1 MTTSPATR
9 FGAVVFDFFGVLT
22 FNMVEVI
29 QAFED
34 REKIVRGTFLRG
46 WASPEG
52 QELFRRLEL
61 GQITQEEWNSRFGG
75 LIGVEPAGL
84 MARYLHDAFPAYPV
98 LRVAR
103 QARAAG
109 IRTAVLSNS
118 LGRQPFDPYSG
129 FDLAGTFDAVVLSA
143 DVGVRKPDPAIF
155 RIVLDRLGVGADE
168 CLFVDDSESNLEA
181 AAGLGFTPL
190 LGLDE
195 DVVARRLR
203 ELLHLPGSGL

>member
-1 MTTSPATR
+1 MTTSPTAGFR
-9 FGAVVFDFFGVLT
+9 AVVFDFFGVLT

-46 WASPEG
+46 WASSEG
-52 QELFRRLEL
+52 QDLFRRLEL
-61 GQITQEEWNSRFGG
+61 GQITQEEWNSSFGC

-98 LRVAR
+98 IEVAR

-118 LGRQPFDPYSG
+118 LGREPYDPYAG
-129 FDLAGTFDAVVLSA
+129 FDLHSAFDAVVLSA
-143 DVGVRKPDPAIF
+143 EVGLRKPDPAIF
-155 RIVLDRLGVGADE
+155 RLALGMLGVPPE
-168 CLFVDDSESNLEA
+168 ETVFVDDSEQNLA
-181 AAGLGFTPL
+181 VAAGLGITPVH
-190 LGLDE
+190 GLDE
-195 DVVARRLR
+195 KVTAARVR
-203 ELLHLPGSGL
+203 ELLRLPGF

>member
-46 WASPEG
+46 WASPKG

-61 GQITQEEWNSRFGG
+61 GQITQEEWNSSFGD
-75 LIGVEPAGL
+75 LIKVEPADL

-98 LRVAR
+98 LNVAR

-109 IRTAVLSNS
+109 IKTAVLSNS

-129 FDLAGTFDAVVLSA
+129 FDLTGAFDVVVLSA

-155 RIVLDRLGVGADE
+155 RIVVDRLGVSAEE
-168 CLFVDDSESNLEA
+168 CLFVDDSEMNLEA
-181 AAGLGFTPL
+181 AAELGFTPL

-203 ELLHLPGSGL
+203 ELLHLPGGGL